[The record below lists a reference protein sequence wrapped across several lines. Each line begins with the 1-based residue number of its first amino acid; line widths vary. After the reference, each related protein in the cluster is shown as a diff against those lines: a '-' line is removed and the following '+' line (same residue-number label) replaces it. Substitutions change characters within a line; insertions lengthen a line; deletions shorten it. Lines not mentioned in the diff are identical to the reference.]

1 MKEVVLSKKGK
12 VWSYTVQRYPPPPPC
27 RLLPKKPEEW
37 KPRPV
42 AWIDL
47 PEGVRIIG
55 IVDYKPEEMR
65 IGIDVELVIEKG
77 WLDEDG
83 NEVIIYKFKPTG

>member
-1 MKEVVLSKKGK
+1 
-12 VWSYTVQRYPPPPPC
+12 
-27 RLLPKKPEEW
+27 
-37 KPRPV
+37 
-42 AWIDL
+42 
-47 PEGVRIIG
+47 
-55 IVDYKPEEMR
+55 MR